1 MKTKK
6 KKLSV
11 HDKVVDIMN
20 RETNRAIAHVEFL
33 EKLYREMV
41 ESKKKE
47 NK

>member
-6 KKLSV
+6 KKLSI
-11 HDKVVDIMN
+11 HAKATDIMR
-20 RETNRAIAHVEFL
+20 RETNRAVAHVEFL
-33 EKLYREMV
+33 DKLYHEMV